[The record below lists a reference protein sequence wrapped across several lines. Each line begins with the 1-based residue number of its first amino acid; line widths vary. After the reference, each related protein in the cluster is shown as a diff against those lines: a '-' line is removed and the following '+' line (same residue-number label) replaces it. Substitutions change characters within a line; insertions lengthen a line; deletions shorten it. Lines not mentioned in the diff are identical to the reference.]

1 MGVSNQVL
9 GLRDRKKIQ
18 TRRVIRNEAMRLIEE
33 NGYANTTVEQIA
45 EAAEVSPSTFFR
57 YFPSKEMVLMA
68 NDLDQVTVKALEQQP
83 SDMPSLQAFRRAL
96 EITMATLSEDQWRFE
111 RARLRMV
118 LSIPELMAAQFDEY
132 RRTVAMLTEAD
143 CRRIGREPDDF
154 EVRVFFG
161 ALAGG
166 LMAVLDQAHGVS
178 ERMLRALNFM
188 EAGMPLGATNG
199 NSAPTSSP
207 DDRRS
212 TP

>member
-18 TRRVIRNEAMRLIEE
+18 TRRVIRNEAMRLIAE

-68 NDLDQVTVKALEQQP
+68 NDLDLVTIRALEQQP
-83 SDMPSLQAFRRAL
+83 ADLPSLQAFRRAL
-96 EITMATLSEDQWRFE
+96 EITMATLSEDEWRFE

-118 LSIPELMAAQFDEY
+118 LSIPELKAAQFEEY
-132 RRTVAMLTEAD
+132 RSTVAALTEAD
-143 CRRIGREPDDF
+143 CRRTGRAPDDF
-154 EVRVFFG
+154 EVRVFVG

-166 LMAVLDQAHGVS
+166 LMAVLDQASGVP
-178 ERMLRALNFM
+178 ERMYRALDFM
-188 EAGMPLGATNG
+188 EAGMPLRGNG
-199 NSAPTSSP
+199 DS
-207 DDRRS
+207 
-212 TP
+212 

>member
-18 TRRVIRNEAMRLIEE
+18 TRRAIRNEAMRLIEE

-68 NDLDQVTVKALEQQP
+68 NDLDLVTIKALEQQP
-83 SDMPSLQAFRRAL
+83 ADLPSLQAFRRAL
-96 EITMATLSEDQWRFE
+96 EITMATLSEDEWRFE

-118 LSIPELMAAQFDEY
+118 LSIPELKAAQFEEY
-132 RRTVAMLTEAD
+132 RSTVAALTAAD
-143 CRRIGREPDDF
+143 CRRTGRAPDDF
-154 EVRVFFG
+154 EVRVFVG

-166 LMAVLDQAHGVS
+166 LMAVLDQASGVP
-178 ERMLRALNFM
+178 ERMYRALDFM
-188 EAGMPLGATNG
+188 EAGMPLRGNG
-199 NSAPTSSP
+199 DS
-207 DDRRS
+207 
-212 TP
+212 